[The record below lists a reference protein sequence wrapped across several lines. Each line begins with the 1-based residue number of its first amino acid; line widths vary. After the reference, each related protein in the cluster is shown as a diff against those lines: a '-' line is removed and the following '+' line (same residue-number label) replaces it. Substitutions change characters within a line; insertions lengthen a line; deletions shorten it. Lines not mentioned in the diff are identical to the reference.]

1 MTATWQESIPLL
13 KSMFNS
19 DWNRSNTSQR
29 KPVIDDITNIDPGRG
44 KRLDLRQQ
52 DAILFYETAHNEEQ
66 PELLYDFVNTRINV
80 TVDIRTTMNRDQ
92 LYKMENEV
100 RRIIH
105 ANRKGN
111 AIDFDRLIYKTRTD
125 LSDRTKKLWRFT
137 FQVEIVTFAE
147 LIP

>member
-1 MTATWQESIPLL
+1 MTATWLESIPLL
-13 KSMFNS
+13 VNLF
-19 DWNRSNTSQR
+19 DTGWNRANTGQR
-29 KPVIDDITNIDPGRG
+29 KPVIADITTVDPGRG
-44 KRLDLRQQ
+44 KRLDIQRQ
-52 DAILFYETAHNEEQ
+52 DAVLFYETAHNEEQ

-80 TVDIRTTMNRDQ
+80 TVDIRTTMSRDQ

-105 ANRKGN
+105 ANRRGDAVN
-111 AIDFDRLIYKTRTD
+111 FDRMIYKTRTD
-125 LSDRTKKLWRFT
+125 LSDRTKKLWRYT